1 MTASE
6 AEEKWGLGE
15 GTVRA
20 SCTRGK
26 LKDLIGKGLVR
37 QSGKVWLVTE
47 QAMREVFGE
56 PKKKE

>member
-6 AEEKWGLGE
+6 AEEQWGLKD

-26 LKDLIGKGLVR
+26 LKEYIKLGEVR
-37 QSGKVWLVTE
+37 QSGRVWLVTKK
-47 QAMREVFGE
+47 AMTAVYGE
-56 PKKKE
+56 KKNG